1 MTAALPGADSSLP
14 ASKEKNISNLAPR
27 WVILSM
33 NNERM
38 LIGKDI
44 RRFAETGSTN
54 TDLLDM
60 AETCESGT
68 VLTAD
73 RQTAGRGRLGRTW
86 TSSGGGLYLS
96 VLFRDIRDL
105 GKFIPF
111 TVLSALA
118 VGRVLS
124 SYLPGGIAVKWP
136 NDVYVNRRK
145 ICGILPESRVQG
157 ETINAVI
164 GIGVNLNNVV
174 ASLPDL
180 RHPAVS
186 LKELTGSDIDRDEFL
201 DRVLDEL
208 DLLYAVFAANGLPP
222 FISELDDLLYARGTV
237 TELRSG
243 SGSQTVIPL
252 GFAPDGALRC
262 YKNGSEVM
270 LRLGE
275 Y

>member
-1 MTAALPGADSSLP
+1 
-14 ASKEKNISNLAPR
+14 
-27 WVILSM
+27 M

-38 LIGKDI
+38 LIGKNI

-68 VLTAD
+68 VLMAD

-86 TSSGGGLYLS
+86 TSSGGGLYFS
-96 VLFRDIRDL
+96 VLFRDVPDL

-111 TVLSALA
+111 TALSALA
-118 VGRVLS
+118 VVRVLS

-157 ETINAVI
+157 ETVNAVVGI
-164 GIGVNLNNVV
+164 GINLNNAV
-174 ASLPDL
+174 AALPDL
-180 RHPAVS
+180 RHPAIS
-186 LKELTGSDIDRDEFL
+186 LKELTGSDVNRDEFL
-201 DRVLDEL
+201 ESLLDQL
-208 DLLYAVFAANGLPP
+208 DVLYAAFSAKGLTP
-222 FISELDDLLYARGTV
+222 FVSELDSLLFARGTV

-243 SGSQTVIPL
+243 NGSQTVIPL

-262 YKNGSEVM
+262 YKNGAEVM
-270 LRLGE
+270 LSLGE